1 MWARCLHQH
10 AKGDEQRD
18 KDDIMTDKTVIE
30 TVLDEGCSVSS
41 GGVPAIHRSRE
52 KVRYA
57 DFT

>member
-1 MWARCLHQH
+1 
-10 AKGDEQRD
+10 
-18 KDDIMTDKTVIE
+18 MTDKTVIE